1 MRLPAN
7 PLFLSGQAEGR
18 AAIYI
23 ATAGALLAFT
33 GAARA
38 ADDASAICKSI
49 ANRLETGIA
58 SGDPATFAAGFA
70 PDGQD
75 VTPWGVFVGTEA
87 IAKFYSGGIKP
98 GAKETVTVTSAR
110 MLGDLVVCVGG
121 YNFTGASGGPPSK
134 GFFSVIAGKVG
145 NDWKTQSQTWN
156 VTPPQ

>member
-1 MRLPAN
+1 MRVFAN
-7 PLFLSGQAEGR
+7 PLSDQIVGYS
-18 AAIYI
+18 AICF
-23 ATAGALLAFT
+23 ATAAALLALA

-38 ADDASAICKSI
+38 ADDASAICKTI
-49 ANRLETGIA
+49 ASRYEAGIA
-58 SGDPATFAAGFA
+58 SGDSGVIAAGFTS
-70 PDGQD
+70 DGQD

-87 IAKFYSGGIKP
+87 IAKFYAGGIKP

-110 MLGDLVVCVGG
+110 MLGDLVFCVAG